1 MQVLRRE
8 PFRLFFPLGVVLAWA
23 GVGHW
28 LAYATGML
36 ASYSCQ
42 GHALVQIEG
51 FLLAFASGFLLTA
64 VPRRTATPPPAVS
77 TLALLAVLQVATVA
91 AALSTAWDAAA
102 LAGGAQIV
110 VLVAFAAVRVGASGA
125 RRPPPGFVL
134 VPLALLQGLAGSVL
148 MAGGALHGWGGFAVR
163 MGLLFVEQGL
173 FLCLVMGV
181 GSLIL
186 PLMAGTPPPPDVGS
200 SPQANRRALAFAAAG
215 IVVLVT
221 LVAEALGSE
230 RLAPLVR
237 GGTVAVVLVVAGG
250 AARRPARPGWNRGL
264 AWTALW
270 MVPLGLVASGL
281 VPDYRVPA
289 LHVTFIGG
297 FATLAFCVATHVT
310 AAHLDLPAL
319 RDGRSAAVAAL
330 AISMSLALS
339 ARVVADATQAYFAH
353 LGAAALVW
361 IVGSGAWFAALVPSW
376 LRRPR

>member
-1 MQVLRRE
+1 MEVLRRE
-8 PFRLFFPLGVVLAWA
+8 PFRLFFPLGVVLAWV

-64 VPRRTATPPPAVS
+64 VPRRTATPPPTVS
-77 TLALLAVLQVATVA
+77 TLALLAVLQVATVV

-110 VLVAFAAVRVGASGA
+110 VLAAFAALRLGANCA

-148 MAGGALHGWGGFAVR
+148 VAGGALHGWGGLAAR
-163 MGLLFVEQGL
+163 TGLLLVEQGL

-186 PLMAGTPPPPDVGS
+186 PLMAGAPPPPDIGS
-200 SPQANRRALAFAAAG
+200 SPQANHQAIGFAVAG
-215 IVVLVT
+215 IVVVAT
-221 LVAEALGSE
+221 LVAEGLGSE
-230 RLAPLVR
+230 HVAPLVR
-237 GGTVAVVLVVAGG
+237 GCTVAGVLAAAGG

-270 MVPLGLVASGL
+270 MVPLGLVASGI

-319 RDGRSAAVAAL
+319 RDGRSAVVGVL
-330 AISMSLALS
+330 AISVFLALA
-339 ARVVADATQAYFAH
+339 ARVVADATQDYFAH

-361 IVGSGAWFAALVPSW
+361 IVGSGVWLAALLPSW
-376 LRRPR
+376 LRRTP